1 MPKTTRQP
9 SPAGIKPSPNKKKK
23 AKVPKPAPIPP
34 PALATWME
42 PEQVALATTTFNI
55 LKKQKQV
62 ILVGKEDVPGC
73 TKTIAAGEATRMYT
87 ERLVRARPDTK
98 RGALLSLPI
107 PTRDA
112 AAHHVFVA
120 ARLARATPSSPSMSA
135 RIPRWPSSIG
145 PT

>member
-23 AKVPKPAPIPP
+23 AKVPKPPPIPL

-73 TKTIAAGEATRMYT
+73 TKTIAAGEATRLYT
-87 ERLVRARPDTK
+87 ERLVRARPDSTS
-98 RGALLSLPI
+98 GALLSLP
-107 PTRDA
+107 TRDA
-112 AAHHVFVA
+112 VA
-120 ARLARATPSSPSMSA
+120 SRLVTASLEGATPSSPSMSA
-135 RIPRWPSSIG
+135 RIPRWPSSTG

>member
-9 SPAGIKPSPNKKKK
+9 SPAGIKSSPNKKKK
-23 AKVPKPAPIPP
+23 AKVSKAAPIPP

-42 PEQVALATTTFNI
+42 PEQVALATTTFNS

-87 ERLVRARPDTK
+87 DRLVRAQTRPV
-98 RGALLSLPI
+98 APSSPYPL

-112 AAHHVFVA
+112 VA
-120 ARLARATPSSPSMSA
+120 SRLVTTRLARA
-135 RIPRWPSSIG
+135 PRL
-145 PT
+145 